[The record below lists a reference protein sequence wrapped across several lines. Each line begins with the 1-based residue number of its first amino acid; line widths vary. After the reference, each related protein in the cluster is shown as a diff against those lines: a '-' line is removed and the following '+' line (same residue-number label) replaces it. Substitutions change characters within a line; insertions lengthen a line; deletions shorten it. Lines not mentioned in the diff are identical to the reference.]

1 MASAASVTSIG
12 SRSAWQPDFRG
23 LAAGHLRAAR
33 KKLGLDH
40 AGFAAYLDRQLDW
53 DVMPGTVARWED
65 GAAVPPG
72 DVLLAAEAVTGGD
85 PDGAGKVAGHLLA
98 AVPHSFAAEALA
110 GLWVTCY
117 HFGHGADLH
126 CHADIAQVTA
136 ESGRHI
142 RAANHPPEPRSEGRA
157 SPFRNV
163 IEAQLAGRHLVGQWR
178 NTSDTRYFGSLQLAV
193 LPGET
198 VMEGYYAGVGS
209 DIQVSTGYW
218 KWVRLEPADTDL
230 AAVGLRDPAVLYGL
244 VMSRSQYDAP
254 LTLSDVREDA

>member
-1 MASAASVTSIG
+1 MSSLASAGVVSLAARAG
-12 SRSAWQPDFRG
+12 FRPDFRG
-23 LAAGHLRAAR
+23 VAAAQLRGAR
-33 KKLGLDH
+33 EKLG
-40 AGFAAYLDRQLDW
+40 AGPEEFAELLSDMTGW
-53 DVMPGTVARWED
+53 DVDPDLIGPWEQGRGT
-65 GAAVPPG
+65 PPC
-72 DVLLAAEAVTGGD
+72 DLLLAARHLAGD
-85 PDGAGKVAGHLLA
+85 ETAEPSGILLGT
-98 AVPHSFAAEALA
+98 VPHSFPAEALA
-110 GLWVTCY
+110 GPWVTSY
-117 HFGHGADLH
+117 QFGHGGEIH
-126 CHADIAQVTA
+126 YHADIAWITA

-157 SPFRNV
+157 SPFRNE

-218 KWVRLEPADTDL
+218 KWVRLEPAGTDL
-230 AAVGLRDPAVLYGL
+230 AAVALREPSVLYAL

>member
-12 SRSAWQPDFRG
+12 SRTAWRPDFKG
-23 LAAGHLRAAR
+23 LASGQLRAAR
-33 KKLGLDH
+33 ENLHLDH
-40 AGFAAYLDRQLDW
+40 EGFAAYLGRLLGWQ
-53 DVMPGTVARWED
+53 VMAGTVARWEE

-72 DVLLAAEAVTGGD
+72 DVLLAADAVGGD
-85 PDGAGKVAGHLLA
+85 STAGRAAGHLLA
-98 AVPHSFAAEALA
+98 PVPQGFPAEALS
-110 GLWVTCY
+110 GGWVTCY
-117 HFGHGADLH
+117 HFGHGADLQ
-126 CHADIAQVTA
+126 CHADIAQVSA
-136 ESGRHI
+136 ESDRHI

-218 KWVRLEPADTDL
+218 KWVRLEPLADGDL
-230 AAVGLRDPAVLYGL
+230 AGVTLRDPAVLYDL

-254 LTLSDVREDA
+254 LTLADVREES